1 MRSTAK
7 HCALAAL
14 YVCALLGWNSLC
26 ATLSQT
32 SELVAKP
39 PAAAA
44 VPNATSHAQLRHR
57 QEVGRLPTPRPRA
70 TAKGAPKTEGA
81 PTKLAVP
88 TSVKPDLT
96 AHVDVAVAHQGADGG
111 CPKRRPYHTVLTA
124 QATVYQ
130 SWQARIMY
138 FHWKKQAAAGGPC
151 TDMTGFTRLVAS
163 EGGKPDGLEAEMPS
177 FFVRQY
183 TTAEIARYG
192 HFGVLNRPF
201 SVVQFADKGGFEA
214 LQEQFVYIA
223 ETDHVLMR
231 PLPNLATPDKA
242 AAFSFGHMHC

>member
-1 MRSTAK
+1 MERLETQAATPAQRATAPRGAATRASMRSTAK

-177 FFVRQY
+177 VFVKQM
-183 TTAEIARYG
+183 TPEELAKHG
-192 HFGVLNRPF
+192 HFGVLNRPH
-201 SVVQFADKGGFEA
+201 SVQQMIDTGA
-214 LQEQFVYIA
+214 LA
-223 ETDHVLMR
+223 
-231 PLPNLATPDKA
+231 P
-242 AAFSFGHMHC
+242 